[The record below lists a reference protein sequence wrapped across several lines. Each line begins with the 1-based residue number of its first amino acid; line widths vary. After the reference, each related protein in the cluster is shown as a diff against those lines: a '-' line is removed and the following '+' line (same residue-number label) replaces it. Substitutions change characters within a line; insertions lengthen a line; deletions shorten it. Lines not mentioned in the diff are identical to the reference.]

1 MIKTC
6 VKTMIDLFSH
16 RTVSCQ
22 NMVRTSEYVK
32 LRILALFRLNFK
44 VCQVV
49 RELSR
54 KGIKLARKT
63 VGKFFKKFRDE
74 DFALCDS
81 PRCGRPKILQQRH
94 LDFINTKME
103 ENDELTAIGKSRYR
117 FWNTFFKMPCLFL
130 LLTEVD

>member
-1 MIKTC
+1 MTC
-6 VKTMIDLFSH
+6 PDMRSNQSVFTS
-16 RTVSCQ
+16 VSCM

-32 LRILALFRLNFK
+32 LRVLALFRLNFK

-54 KGIKLARKT
+54 EGIKLARKT
-63 VGKFFKKFRDE
+63 VGKFFKKFRDK

-94 LDFINTKME
+94 LDFIDTKME

-117 FWNTFFKMPCLFL
+117 FWNTFFEMPCLFL